1 MAERGKMKV
10 FCWAGYVSFV
20 CVKIGIVSRTVEQY
34 FCLEEAAK
42 IIKCGFLYIFSRSF
56 SRIMKHIADIRPSI
70 KINV

>member
-10 FCWAGYVSFV
+10 FCLAGYISFV

-34 FCLEEAAK
+34 FCLAEAAK
-42 IIKCGFLYIFSRSF
+42 IIKCVFLYIFSRSF
-56 SRIMKHIADIRPSI
+56 SRIMKHIADIRPPI

>member
-1 MAERGKMKV
+1 MAERRKMKV

-42 IIKCGFLYIFSRSF
+42 IIKCGFFSTF
-56 SRIMKHIADIRPSI
+56 SHGVFPR
-70 KINV
+70 